1 LKKLIVTV
9 GPSLLHKIPIK
20 EIHNENI
27 IYRING
33 AHGSIESI
41 ENNIKEIRNQ
51 IKNARILLDLPGNKI
66 RTADFEY
73 GFIDLEENKEFEVN
87 FYQFNFKE
95 FYKYIKIG
103 DIIYANDSIFKF
115 EVVKIDEE
123 NKKIIFKSYS
133 TGKLLNNKG
142 FHVKG
147 VSSKLPFLFDKDK
160 SLINLAN
167 KYNIEFVGLSFV
179 RVDNDIK
186 EAKLLIKNSIIIAK
200 IETLSAVNN
209 LNNILNEVEFILID
223 RGDLSTDVGLL
234 EVPKYQEKI
243 IQKALFYN
251 KKIFL
256 ATQFLKSME
265 FNPIP
270 TFPEIIDLYNT
281 LNSGI
286 YGIQL
291 SEETAV
297 GKYPKN
303 CINTV
308 FDILEKIN
316 NRQ

>member
-1 LKKLIVTV
+1 MKKLIVTV

>member
-1 LKKLIVTV
+1 M
-9 GPSLLHKIPIK
+9 
-20 EIHNENI
+20 
-27 IYRING
+27 
-33 AHGSIESI
+33 
-41 ENNIKEIRNQ
+41 
-51 IKNARILLDLPGNKI
+51 
-66 RTADFEY
+66 
-73 GFIDLEENKEFEVN
+73 
-87 FYQFNFKE
+87 
-95 FYKYIKIG
+95 
-103 DIIYANDSIFKF
+103 
-115 EVVKIDEE
+115 
-123 NKKIIFKSYS
+123 
-133 TGKLLNNKG
+133 
-142 FHVKG
+142 
-147 VSSKLPFLFDKDK
+147 
-160 SLINLAN
+160 
-167 KYNIEFVGLSFV
+167 
-179 RVDNDIK
+179 
-186 EAKLLIKNSIIIAK
+186 
-200 IETLSAVNN
+200 
-209 LNNILNEVEFILID
+209 
-223 RGDLSTDVGLL
+223 